1 MPDNQTGTA
10 DIDSEGKMT
19 TTGKAQLPSLDVMS
33 TLLQPKNHPLDL
45 ILLPTQ
51 TTKTET
57 RVTFVRTCAVEAAR

>member
-10 DIDSEGKMT
+10 DIDSECKMT
-19 TTGKAQLPSLDVMS
+19 TTVKAQLPSLDVMS

-45 ILLPTQ
+45 ILLPVQ

-57 RVTFVRTCAVEAAR
+57 RVAFVFSYAFGAEA